1 MATNKHIGKIVVVIM
16 AIAVVICLLAGV
28 IVGQS
33 DKYAENTNI
42 SMEYPSKLFDT
53 DEAISVNIKMDED
66 EWNEML
72 ENSMSEEYYVCD
84 VEICGETFK
93 NVAIRPKGNT
103 SLSSIARDPETDRY
117 SFKLEFGHFME

>member
-1 MATNKHIGKIVVVIM
+1 MATNKHIDKIVVVIM
-16 AIAVVICLLAGV
+16 AVAVVICLIAGL

-33 DKYAENTNI
+33 DKYAGNANI

-53 DEAISVNIKMDED
+53 DEVISVNIKMDED

-72 ENSMSEEYYVCD
+72 ENAMSEEYYVCD

-103 SLSSIARDPETDRY
+103 SLS
-117 SFKLEFGHFME
+117 